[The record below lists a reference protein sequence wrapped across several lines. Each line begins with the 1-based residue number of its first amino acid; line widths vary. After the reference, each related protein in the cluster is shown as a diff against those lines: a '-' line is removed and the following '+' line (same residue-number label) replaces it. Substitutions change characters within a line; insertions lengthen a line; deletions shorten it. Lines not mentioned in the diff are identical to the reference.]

1 MREGDK
7 LIGVIVTTI
16 FVALLF
22 GLIFFLYKEPDDSLK
37 RSAEWIRDYHAEKD
51 KEK

>member
-1 MREGDK
+1 MREGDR

-16 FVALLF
+16 FAALLF
-22 GLIFFLYKEPDDSLK
+22 GLIFFLYKEPDDSLV
-37 RSAEWIRDYHAEKD
+37 RSAEWIKNYHAEQD